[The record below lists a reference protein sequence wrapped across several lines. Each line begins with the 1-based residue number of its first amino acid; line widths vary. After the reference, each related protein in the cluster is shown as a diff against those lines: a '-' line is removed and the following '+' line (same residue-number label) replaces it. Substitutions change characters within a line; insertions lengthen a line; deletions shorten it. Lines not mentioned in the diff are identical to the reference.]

1 MLQIYFNSQA
11 CCEALY
17 WIRQSIQ
24 RSLYPGIYFINDNR
38 LPRLWMQGL
47 IFTFKLLLHC
57 CGCMW
62 TSHHSS
68 PPAGNSTCANAY
80 VIISYFHCQSEQGS
94 RKMQQRLANIN
105 LNNLCWVSF
114 GMIVMTNLSVQ
125 MHHPLWQAGG
135 QNHPHFI
142 SGKWQPAH
150 SALWNHF
157 VKDRKNLV
165 WLLQTLVDF
174 CKQWET
180 SKSHTKTIWNAVA
193 SWHSDEHSFNAQ

>member
-80 VIISYFHCQSEQGS
+80 VIISLIVRVNWAQE
-94 RKMQQRLANIN
+94 KMQQRLANIN

-125 MHHPLWQAGG
+125 MHHPLWQAAG

-142 SGKWQPAH
+142 SGQVTASTQCP
-150 SALWNHF
+150 
-157 VKDRKNLV
+157 VKP
-165 WLLQTLVDF
+165 F
-174 CKQWET
+174 CKGQE
-180 SKSHTKTIWNAVA
+180 KFGVA
-193 SWHSDEHSFNAQ
+193 IANLGWFL